1 MSKHDI
7 MLLFLNIY
15 LSKQLFVE
23 YYSNAY
29 VFATNFIKKFTPNF
43 L

>member
-23 YYSNAY
+23 YYSNVY
-29 VFATNFIKKFTPNF
+29 VFVTNFIKK
-43 L
+43 